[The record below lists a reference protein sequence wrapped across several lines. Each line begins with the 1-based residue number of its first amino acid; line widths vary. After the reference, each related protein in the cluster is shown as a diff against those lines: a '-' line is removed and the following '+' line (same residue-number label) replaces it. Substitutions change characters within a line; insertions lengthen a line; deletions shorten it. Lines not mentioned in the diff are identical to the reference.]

1 MEHMKTNIK
10 QIKGIDALT
19 GKPITWFK
27 TEKLSKNARRKAKR
41 YNKGKLN
48 NYTATAKATNK
59 PPLEYYNYFDSH
71 KICRSPETILIISG
85 RQQPNRARPEKLTRL
100 KVYIYILYIQRAR
113 QSVPY
118 FKYALIFGDNKY
130 D

>member
-1 MEHMKTNIK
+1 MGTMKTKIK

-41 YNKGKLN
+41 YNKSKLN

-59 PPLEYYNYFDSH
+59 PPLDYYHYFDSH

-85 RQQPNRARPEKLTRL
+85 R
-100 KVYIYILYIQRAR
+100 
-113 QSVPY
+113 
-118 FKYALIFGDNKY
+118 
-130 D
+130 

>member
-1 MEHMKTNIK
+1 MLLGVDNENERRNMYYMKTNIK
-10 QIKGIDALT
+10 QIKGIDALR

-41 YNKGKLN
+41 YSKGKLN

-71 KICRSPETILIISG
+71 KICRSPETILIIS
-85 RQQPNRARPEKLTRL
+85 AR
-100 KVYIYILYIQRAR
+100 
-113 QSVPY
+113 
-118 FKYALIFGDNKY
+118 
-130 D
+130 

>member
-59 PPLEYYNYFDSH
+59 PPLDYYHYFDSH

-85 RQQPNRARPEKLTRL
+85 R
-100 KVYIYILYIQRAR
+100 
-113 QSVPY
+113 
-118 FKYALIFGDNKY
+118 
-130 D
+130 